1 MRKVFPGFVCLVSIV
16 ATTLAAGTSS
26 VKITTEAG
34 SKKLPSV
41 TATRLVMNDGAT
53 RMYLLFAE
61 KAPSNV
67 VLVDAT
73 GAEGLSLGAWAT
85 SSNAT
90 AVKIS
95 FVEGAHESYSLNLH
109 SGAEMMALGGHHSGD
124 DGVRGPF
131 KKLEIAGDKVR
142 GTLQSAD
149 GEAVISGNFETTFN
163 TLREPKPITG
173 AAIAASP
180 QGKALL
186 AYAAA
191 MRKLDF
197 AGAAKFSVNDD
208 SAQLNS
214 MEKKAVK
221 EMMKLEFRTAAE
233 FEKLLATSAVMVGE
247 GNEYHIRITYRD
259 GSSSETSSFGIRN
272 IDGAWKVNY

>member
-1 MRKVFPGFVCLVSIV
+1 MRQTLFGFCLFALVTS
-16 ATTLAAGTSS
+16 ALAAGTSS
-26 VKITTEAG
+26 VKITTETG
-34 SKKLPSV
+34 VRKLPSV
-41 TATRLVMNDGAT
+41 TATRLIMNDGTT

-61 KAPSNV
+61 KAPSDV

-73 GAEGLSLGAWAT
+73 GSEGLSLGAWTTKANT
-85 SSNAT
+85 T

-95 FVEGAHESYSLNLH
+95 FVEGAEESYSLNVH
-109 SGAEMMALGGHHSGD
+109 SGAEMIALGGHHSGD
-124 DGVRGPF
+124 DDIRGPF
-131 KKLEIAGDKVR
+131 KKLEIKGDTVR

-149 GEAVISGNFETTFN
+149 GPAGISGNFDTSFN

-191 MRKLDF
+191 MRKHDF
-197 AGAAKFSVNDD
+197 AGANKYSVNDET
-208 SAQLNS
+208 AQSKGMPTKML
-214 MEKKAVK
+214 K
-221 EMMKLEFRTAAE
+221 EMMKSEFGTAAE
-233 FEKLLATSAVMVGE
+233 FEKLLATSAVMVGD
-247 GNEYHIRITYRD
+247 GAEYHIRITRKH

-272 IDGAWKVNY
+272 VDGVWKVNY